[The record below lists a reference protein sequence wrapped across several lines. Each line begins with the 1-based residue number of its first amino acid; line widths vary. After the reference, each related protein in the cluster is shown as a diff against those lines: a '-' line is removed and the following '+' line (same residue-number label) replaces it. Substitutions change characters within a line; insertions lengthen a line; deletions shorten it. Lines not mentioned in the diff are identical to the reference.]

1 MREVDTELVRRAR
14 VVVDQREAILAE
26 AGDIAGPILEGALD
40 ESVMAAEL
48 GEIVLGREPG
58 RTSSDQITFFKSVGN
73 AVQDVAVAA
82 RVLDVAERDELG
94 VVVDL

>member
-1 MREVDTELVRRAR
+1 
-14 VVVDQREAILAE
+14 VVDQREAILAE
-26 AGDIAGPILEGALD
+26 AGDIAGPISDGALD

-48 GEIVLGREPG
+48 GEIVLGRAPG
-58 RTSSDQITFFKSVGN
+58 RTSRDQITFFKSVGN